1 MNIAEKL
8 TTIAENEQIVA
19 EKNTELEEALYSKS
33 EGGKSWYDAFWDN
46 FQSFSGQETQ
56 CMFAGKG
63 WTKEIFKPKRD
74 IKVKNGYLFFY
85 NNNMAEDLSQLLS
98 NLGVKLDTSEMF
110 NGQYLFWYSRFTR
123 VPEIDI
129 RATTSTGQTQE
140 MFRTNSLVTVDKLI
154 VKEENIYNQY
164 MFNGATNLKNITI
177 EGVIGNNFDIQYCP
191 LTKESITSV
200 INALSS
206 SATGKTVTFK
216 KTAKEAAF
224 TQEEWEALI
233 STKSNWTISLV

>member
-1 MNIAEKL
+1 M
-8 TTIAENEQIVA
+8 TIADKLKKLSVFY
-19 EKNTELEEALYSKS
+19 KNKGRQSEYDRFWEE
-33 EGGKSWYDAFWDN
+33 

-129 RATTSTGQTQE
+129 RATTTAGQTLE
-140 MFRTNSLVTVDKLI
+140 MFRTNSLVTIDGIITNETNV
-154 VKEENIYNQY
+154 YNSA
-164 MFNGATNLKNITI
+164 MFNGATNLKNLSFK
-177 EGVIGNNFDIQYCP
+177 GNIGNTINFQWCP
-191 LTKESITSV
+191 LSRESISNIIEHLSPSV
-200 INALSS
+200 
-206 SATGKTVTFK
+206 TEQTVTFK
-216 KTAKEAAF
+216 KSAKEAAF
-224 TQEEWEALI
+224 TDDEWEALKA
-233 STKSNWTISLV
+233 TKPNWTITLI